1 MEEMEEIKKVLN
13 PEFNLNKLK
22 IGNKSVIMN
31 ENEFN
36 LIRLAIKSRMGSDVK
51 RLKKL
56 YQATIDGDR
65 AQDFHAKCDN
75 ILNTLVLIKSAANR
89 RFGGFTSLIW
99 TSPLE
104 EERRVDDC
112 AFLFSLDKNKIYPY
126 KKYKKDNYATV
137 SKYRSGP
144 CFGNSDIY
152 IADCFIQEKNLFTR
166 ENYTDNVS
174 FEYYKDYSA
183 FSETKENGDYVAEL
197 EVFEVI
203 F

>member
-31 ENEFN
+31 ENEYN
-36 LIRLAIKSRMGSDVK
+36 LIRLAIKSRIGDFK
-51 RLKKL
+51 GLKKL

-65 AQDFHAKCDN
+65 AEDFHSKCDN

-99 TSPLE
+99 SSPHSDE
-104 EERRVDDC
+104 KRDDSC

-126 KKYKKDNYATV
+126 KKNKKNNYATV
-137 SKYRSGP
+137 SRYDRGP
-144 CFGNSDIY
+144 CFGNSDIDVW
-152 IADCFIQEKNLFTR
+152 DCFIQGKNLFTG
-166 ENYTDNVS
+166 ENKDYNS
-174 FEYYKDYSA
+174 FEYDRDYHV
-183 FSETKENGDYVAEL
+183 FSQTHEKGDYVAEL